1 MGIPINR
8 EHSKMTRID
17 NRAAELGLC
26 NLNTLEQDLWWAL
39 VREIKDKGA
48 SEIIISRGR

>member
-26 NLNTLEQDLWWAL
+26 NLSALEQN
-39 VREIKDKGA
+39 I
-48 SEIIISRGR
+48 